1 MTMLN
6 EIEEVRS
13 ELGETKA
20 KRLRQLREYSKAL
33 VNMSLHRGDE
43 GKKSMTECLS
53 EINEILAEAGL
64 VSNR

>member
-13 ELGETKA
+13 ELGDEKA
-20 KRLRQLREYSKAL
+20 RRLRQLREYSKSL
-33 VNMSLHRGDE
+33 VNMSLHRGEE
-43 GKKSMTECLS
+43 GKKSMTDCLN
-53 EINEILAEAGL
+53 EINAILAEAGL

>member
-1 MTMLN
+1 MIMLS

-13 ELGETKA
+13 ELGDEKA
-20 KRLRQLREYSKAL
+20 RRIRQLREYSKAL
-33 VNMSLHRGDE
+33 VNMSLHRGKE
-43 GKKSMTECLS
+43 GKKSMTDCLS